1 MTKSAHPERE
11 TQKRIVTFF
20 QKELGYEYLGNLS
33 EDQNY
38 NIRWGDWKKFLYD
51 SGFSVDFVDAIQ
63 TKFFQILSDFSQSS
77 YHTNKEVYRIL
88 KYGLKLA
95 EHPGESPKTVYFIN
109 WEEPEKNNFYIAEEV
124 TVNGNVEKR
133 PDIVLYIN
141 GIAVAVMELKK
152 STVSV
157 ADGIRQNVTNQR
169 EQFIQRFFSTVQ
181 ICTAAND
188 SEGLRYGTSGT
199 TEKYYLE
206 WKEDNFTDQ
215 LQDKDDLDKEIE
227 TACSKH
233 LNLLEKQCYRIFQ
246 KERLLDIIHNFIIY
260 DSGIKKVCRYNQFYA
275 IKRCQK
281 RLARNQGGIVWH
293 TQGSGK
299 SLTMV
304 WLTKW
309 ILENITGAR
318 VLIITDREEL
328 DDQIEKIFT
337 GVDLQIARSKSS
349 DDLLNLLNNYD
360 SRLMC
365 SLIHKF
371 GRRTGEVS
379 DLDYE
384 KYVEELKKTIPVG
397 FSVKDKVFVF
407 VDECHRTNSGKLH
420 LAMKSIMPDSVFI
433 GFTGTPLL
441 KVDKEQKTTA
451 TLFGGFIHT
460 YKFDQAVRDG
470 VVLDLRYEAR
480 NVPQEISSKDKIDA
494 WFEAKTK
501 GLMPKAAAALKEKWA
516 TLQQL
521 YSSKD
526 RLEKIALDIIFDFE
540 TKQRLCDG
548 RGNALLV
555 AGSIAEACR
564 YYEIFQE
571 KNFKN
576 CAIVSS
582 YKPNRGELR
591 TDFSSTT
598 EDSENWKKQK
608 AYLKMLGYDPDVSV
622 GDDDFCKK
630 IETFEKRVK
639 DMFVDEPANMQ
650 LLIVVDK
657 LLTGFDA
664 PPCTYLYIDKPMHD
678 HGLFQAICRVNRL
691 DGDDKE
697 FGYVV
702 DYKELFGDLKDAVN
716 SYTGNALSGFD
727 EEDISGLLK
736 NKLEEGKK
744 RFEFLLQEL
753 ETLTDDV
760 EYPRDQLAFKH
771 FFCGESGTVD
781 PDNDDDF
788 AKLRS
793 KMYKLVSSLARAYA
807 DLKPAFDDVGY
818 SKEEQEKYNRLVKEY
833 VDLKDEIG
841 LSSGDFIDLKQ
852 YDSAMRHLIDNY
864 ISASDSEKLGDM
876 ENFTLLAYIQKKQ
889 EEDLKNGNSG
899 SDNKHKPAQQN
910 VAETIEN
917 NIRRKIIEKTPVNP
931 KYYQKMSELFQT
943 LIDERKEEV
952 ASYKEMLE
960 KYAGLVIQVENPEQ
974 NNSHPES
981 IRTSLALC
989 ALYDN
994 FGEDEEYA
1002 LALHKAVLDTK
1013 QDHFRG
1019 DLIKERQIKG
1029 GIYRVVQK
1037 FMNEAERDE
1046 QMATVEKIYEIVKEQ
1061 AEY

>member
-1 MTKSAHPERE
+1 
-11 TQKRIVTFF
+11 
-20 QKELGYEYLGNLS
+20 
-33 EDQNY
+33 
-38 NIRWGDWKKFLYD
+38 
-51 SGFSVDFVDAIQ
+51 
-63 TKFFQILSDFSQSS
+63 
-77 YHTNKEVYRIL
+77 
-88 KYGLKLA
+88 
-95 EHPGESPKTVYFIN
+95 
-109 WEEPEKNNFYIAEEV
+109 
-124 TVNGNVEKR
+124 
-133 PDIVLYIN
+133 
-141 GIAVAVMELKK
+141 
-152 STVSV
+152 
-157 ADGIRQNVTNQR
+157 
-169 EQFIQRFFSTVQ
+169 
-181 ICTAAND
+181 
-188 SEGLRYGTSGT
+188 
-199 TEKYYLE
+199 
-206 WKEDNFTDQ
+206 
-215 LQDKDDLDKEIE
+215 
-227 TACSKH
+227 
-233 LNLLEKQCYRIFQ
+233 
-246 KERLLDIIHNFIIY
+246 
-260 DSGIKKVCRYNQFYA
+260 
-275 IKRCQK
+275 
-281 RLARNQGGIVWH
+281 
-293 TQGSGK
+293 
-299 SLTMV
+299 
-304 WLTKW
+304 
-309 ILENITGAR
+309 
-318 VLIITDREEL
+318 
-328 DDQIEKIFT
+328 
-337 GVDLQIARSKSS
+337 
-349 DDLLNLLNNYD
+349 
-360 SRLMC
+360 
-365 SLIHKF
+365 
-371 GRRTGEVS
+371 
-379 DLDYE
+379 
-384 KYVEELKKTIPVG
+384 
-397 FSVKDKVFVF
+397 
-407 VDECHRTNSGKLH
+407 
-420 LAMKSIMPDSVFI
+420 
-433 GFTGTPLL
+433 
-441 KVDKEQKTTA
+441 
-451 TLFGGFIHT
+451 
-460 YKFDQAVRDG
+460 
-470 VVLDLRYEAR
+470 
-480 NVPQEISSKDKIDA
+480 
-494 WFEAKTK
+494 
-501 GLMPKAAAALKEKWA
+501 
-516 TLQQL
+516 
-521 YSSKD
+521 
-526 RLEKIALDIIFDFE
+526 
-540 TKQRLCDG
+540 
-548 RGNALLV
+548 
-555 AGSIAEACR
+555 
-564 YYEIFQE
+564 
-571 KNFKN
+571 
-576 CAIVSS
+576 
-582 YKPNRGELR
+582 
-591 TDFSSTT
+591 
-598 EDSENWKKQK
+598 
-608 AYLKMLGYDPDVSV
+608 MLGYDPDVSV
-622 GDDDFCKK
+622 EDDDFYKK
-630 IETFEKRVK
+630 IEAFEKRVK

-664 PPCTYLYIDKPMHD
+664 PSCTYLYIDKPMHD

-727 EEDISGLLK
+727 EEDISGLMK

-781 PDNDDDF
+781 PDNDGDF

-899 SDNKHKPAQQN
+899 SDSKHKSAQQN

-974 NNSHPES
+974 NNSHPEA
-981 IRTSLALC
+981 IRTSQALC

-1037 FMNEAERDE
+1037 YMNEAERDV

>member
-1 MTKSAHPERE
+1 
-11 TQKRIVTFF
+11 
-20 QKELGYEYLGNLS
+20 
-33 EDQNY
+33 
-38 NIRWGDWKKFLYD
+38 
-51 SGFSVDFVDAIQ
+51 
-63 TKFFQILSDFSQSS
+63 
-77 YHTNKEVYRIL
+77 
-88 KYGLKLA
+88 
-95 EHPGESPKTVYFIN
+95 
-109 WEEPEKNNFYIAEEV
+109 
-124 TVNGNVEKR
+124 
-133 PDIVLYIN
+133 
-141 GIAVAVMELKK
+141 
-152 STVSV
+152 
-157 ADGIRQNVTNQR
+157 
-169 EQFIQRFFSTVQ
+169 
-181 ICTAAND
+181 
-188 SEGLRYGTSGT
+188 
-199 TEKYYLE
+199 
-206 WKEDNFTDQ
+206 
-215 LQDKDDLDKEIE
+215 
-227 TACSKH
+227 
-233 LNLLEKQCYRIFQ
+233 
-246 KERLLDIIHNFIIY
+246 
-260 DSGIKKVCRYNQFYA
+260 
-275 IKRCQK
+275 
-281 RLARNQGGIVWH
+281 
-293 TQGSGK
+293 
-299 SLTMV
+299 
-304 WLTKW
+304 
-309 ILENITGAR
+309 
-318 VLIITDREEL
+318 
-328 DDQIEKIFT
+328 
-337 GVDLQIARSKSS
+337 
-349 DDLLNLLNNYD
+349 
-360 SRLMC
+360 
-365 SLIHKF
+365 
-371 GRRTGEVS
+371 
-379 DLDYE
+379 
-384 KYVEELKKTIPVG
+384 
-397 FSVKDKVFVF
+397 
-407 VDECHRTNSGKLH
+407 
-420 LAMKSIMPDSVFI
+420 
-433 GFTGTPLL
+433 
-441 KVDKEQKTTA
+441 
-451 TLFGGFIHT
+451 
-460 YKFDQAVRDG
+460 
-470 VVLDLRYEAR
+470 
-480 NVPQEISSKDKIDA
+480 
-494 WFEAKTK
+494 
-501 GLMPKAAAALKEKWA
+501 
-516 TLQQL
+516 
-521 YSSKD
+521 
-526 RLEKIALDIIFDFE
+526 
-540 TKQRLCDG
+540 
-548 RGNALLV
+548 
-555 AGSIAEACR
+555 
-564 YYEIFQE
+564 
-571 KNFKN
+571 
-576 CAIVSS
+576 
-582 YKPNRGELR
+582 
-591 TDFSSTT
+591 
-598 EDSENWKKQK
+598 
-608 AYLKMLGYDPDVSV
+608 MLGYDPDVSV
-622 GDDDFCKK
+622 EDDDFCKK
-630 IETFEKRVK
+630 IEAFEKRVK

-781 PDNDDDF
+781 PDNDHDF

-899 SDNKHKPAQQN
+899 SDNKHKSAQQN

-1046 QMATVEKIYEIVKEQ
+1046 QMDTVEKIYEIVKEQ

>member
-11 TQKRIVTFF
+11 TQNRIVTFF
-20 QKELGYEYLGNLS
+20 QKELGYKYLGNLEDS
-33 EDQNY
+33 ENC
-38 NIRWGDWKKFLYD
+38 NVRWGDWKKFLYD

-63 TKFFQILSDFSQSS
+63 TNFYQILSDFSQSP

-95 EHPGESPKTVYFIN
+95 EHPGQSPKTVYFIN
-109 WEEPEKNNFYIAEEV
+109 WEEPEKNNFY
-124 TVNGNVEKR
+124 
-133 PDIVLYIN
+133 
-141 GIAVAVMELKK
+141 
-152 STVSV
+152 
-157 ADGIRQNVTNQR
+157 
-169 EQFIQRFFSTVQ
+169 
-181 ICTAAND
+181 
-188 SEGLRYGTSGT
+188 
-199 TEKYYLE
+199 
-206 WKEDNFTDQ
+206 
-215 LQDKDDLDKEIE
+215 
-227 TACSKH
+227 
-233 LNLLEKQCYRIFQ
+233 
-246 KERLLDIIHNFIIY
+246 
-260 DSGIKKVCRYNQFYA
+260 
-275 IKRCQK
+275 
-281 RLARNQGGIVWH
+281 
-293 TQGSGK
+293 
-299 SLTMV
+299 
-304 WLTKW
+304 
-309 ILENITGAR
+309 
-318 VLIITDREEL
+318 
-328 DDQIEKIFT
+328 
-337 GVDLQIARSKSS
+337 
-349 DDLLNLLNNYD
+349 
-360 SRLMC
+360 
-365 SLIHKF
+365 
-371 GRRTGEVS
+371 
-379 DLDYE
+379 
-384 KYVEELKKTIPVG
+384 
-397 FSVKDKVFVF
+397 
-407 VDECHRTNSGKLH
+407 
-420 LAMKSIMPDSVFI
+420 
-433 GFTGTPLL
+433 
-441 KVDKEQKTTA
+441 
-451 TLFGGFIHT
+451 
-460 YKFDQAVRDG
+460 
-470 VVLDLRYEAR
+470 
-480 NVPQEISSKDKIDA
+480 
-494 WFEAKTK
+494 
-501 GLMPKAAAALKEKWA
+501 
-516 TLQQL
+516 
-521 YSSKD
+521 
-526 RLEKIALDIIFDFE
+526 
-540 TKQRLCDG
+540 
-548 RGNALLV
+548 
-555 AGSIAEACR
+555 IAEACR

-622 GDDDFCKK
+622 EDDDLYKK
-630 IETFEKRVK
+630 IEAFEKRVK

-781 PDNDDDF
+781 PDNDHDF

-889 EEDLKNGNSG
+889 EEDLKNGNSE
-899 SDNKHKPAQQN
+899 SDKKHKPAQQN

-960 KYAGLVIQVENPEQ
+960 KYAGLVIQVEKPE
-974 NNSHPES
+974 
-981 IRTSLALC
+981 
-989 ALYDN
+989 
-994 FGEDEEYA
+994 
-1002 LALHKAVLDTK
+1002 
-1013 QDHFRG
+1013 
-1019 DLIKERQIKG
+1019 
-1029 GIYRVVQK
+1029 
-1037 FMNEAERDE
+1037 
-1046 QMATVEKIYEIVKEQ
+1046 
-1061 AEY
+1061 